1 LLQQPK
7 RDKFA
12 GLSRKAKRRKMA
24 MEDVNE
30 KGNSGELNAAI
41 RSAKKAARPAKIGI
55 SRPRAALGKSKG
67 KKLTTRT
74 SSGFD
79 RELGQ
84 IPGRGEGT
92 RAKKGDAIGGMG
104 KKRKG
109 K

>member
-1 LLQQPK
+1 
-7 RDKFA
+7 
-12 GLSRKAKRRKMA
+12 MA
-24 MEDVNE
+24 MEDINE
-30 KGNSGELNAAI
+30 TGNSGELNAAI

-55 SRPRAALGKSKG
+55 SVPLAALSSQGKSKVKKSG

-104 KKRKG
+104 KKVGKRKG